1 MATVS
6 TQVRIDSDLK
16 REANALFSQL
26 GLTMSS
32 AINIFL
38 YQVVLHGG
46 LPFDVTEPNY
56 KKEVL
61 EALEECR
68 RLSKDKSHP
77 GFDNVED
84 LIKSLESDDD

>member
-6 TQVRIDSDLK
+6 TQVRIDSELK
-16 REANALFSQL
+16 KEANDLFSRL

-38 YQVVLHGG
+38 YQVILHGG
-46 LPFDVTEPNY
+46 LPFDVTEPTY

-68 RLSKDKSHP
+68 RLSKDQSCT
-77 GFDNVED
+77 GYDNIDD
-84 LIKSLESDDD
+84 LIESLKSDDD